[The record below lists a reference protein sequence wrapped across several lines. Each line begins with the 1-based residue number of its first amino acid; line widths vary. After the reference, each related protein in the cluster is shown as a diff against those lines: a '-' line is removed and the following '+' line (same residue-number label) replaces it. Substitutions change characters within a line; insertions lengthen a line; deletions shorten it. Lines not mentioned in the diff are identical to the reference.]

1 MQGRHRP
8 HGAPRPGRPLVLL
21 SAALLAWAPGSP
33 PANAQTRTWVSLTF
47 DDGLQDQYDNVR
59 TLLDRHGMKATF
71 FVSTGLLGRP
81 GRMTRSEVM
90 DLAASGHEIGGH
102 TLDHLDLTDL
112 PGGERHRQVCDDRTA
127 LRRMGLPARA
137 FAYPFGAVDDDAART
152 VRACGYRSARGV
164 GGIRAGTSCPRCGS
178 AETVP
183 PEDPY
188 RTRTRDSITA
198 GTRLGD
204 LEDSVVQAERHGG
217 WLQLVFHHV
226 CDGCGQRQ
234 AVTPRMLAAF
244 LSWLRHRT
252 ARGTGTATVTEVAE
266 R

>member
-8 HGAPRPGRPLVLL
+8 HGAPRPGRPLVLV
-21 SAALLAWAPGSP
+21 SAALL
-33 PANAQTRTWVSLTF
+33 ANAQTRTWVSLTF

-59 TLLDRHGMKATF
+59 ALLDRHGMKATF

-137 FAYPFGAVDDDAART
+137 FAYPFGAVDDDAAQT
-152 VRACGYRSARGV
+152 VRDCGYRSA
-164 GGIRAGTSCPRCGS
+164 
-178 AETVP
+178 
-183 PEDPY
+183 
-188 RTRTRDSITA
+188 
-198 GTRLGD
+198 
-204 LEDSVVQAERHGG
+204 H
-217 WLQLVFHHV
+217 
-226 CDGCGQRQ
+226 
-234 AVTPRMLAAF
+234 
-244 LSWLRHRT
+244 
-252 ARGTGTATVTEVAE
+252 GTGTATVTEVAE
-266 R
+266 RKGGRVGL